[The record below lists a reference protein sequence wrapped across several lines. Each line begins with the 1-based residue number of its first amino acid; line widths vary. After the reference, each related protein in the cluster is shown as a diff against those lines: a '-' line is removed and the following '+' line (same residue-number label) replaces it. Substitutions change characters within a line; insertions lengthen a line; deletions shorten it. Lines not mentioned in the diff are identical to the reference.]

1 LKQLHAR
8 LEGGLTET
16 EALWSP
22 LWMAASCV
30 AEAARVLENR
40 EGYPAAAVQARME
53 AVLTEMR
60 ACRSSMG
67 ELADAMKHF
76 EQVTRRYWPGLFH
89 CYDVEGLPRT
99 NNDLEQCFG
108 RVRHQER
115 RATGRK
121 KASATLVVRGAVRLP
136 ASLGTPTE
144 GWSAAEL
151 RPHDLS
157 AWRRLRKELAQKHQ
171 AQRAQRRFRRH
182 GSAFLARLE
191 DKCRQLYL
199 LS

>member
-1 LKQLHAR
+1 
-8 LEGGLTET
+8 
-16 EALWSP
+16 
-22 LWMAASCV
+22 MAASC
-30 AEAARVLENR
+30 AAQAARVLENR
-40 EGYPAAAVQARME
+40 EGQGAAAVQARLE

-67 ELADAMKHF
+67 ELAVAMKHF

-89 CYDVEGLPRT
+89 CYEVPGLPRT
-99 NNDLEQCFG
+99 NNDLEQSFG
-108 RVRHQER
+108 KVRQRER

-136 ASLGTPTE
+136 ASLGTPAE
-144 GWSAAEL
+144 GWDAEAL

-157 AWRRLRKELAQKHQ
+157 AWRRLRRELAEKHQ

-182 GSAFLARLE
+182 GATFLARLE

>member
-1 LKQLHAR
+1 MKRLHAL
-8 LEGGLTET
+8 LERGLERT

-30 AEAARVLENR
+30 AQAARVLQNH
-40 EGYPAAAVQARME
+40 EGERAAVVQARLE
-53 AVLTEMR
+53 GVLTQMR
-60 ACRSSMG
+60 TCRESMG
-67 ELADAMKHF
+67 ALAAAMQHF

-89 CYDVEGLPRT
+89 CYEVEGLPRT
-99 NNDLEQCFG
+99 NNDLEQSFG
-108 RVRHQER
+108 KVRQRER

-121 KASATLVVRGAVRLP
+121 KASPTLVVRGAVRLP
-136 ASLGTPTE
+136 ASLGTPAD

-157 AWRRLRKELAQKHQ
+157 AWRRLRQQLAQKHR
-171 AQRAQRRFRRH
+171 AQRAKRRFRRH
-182 GSAFLARLE
+182 GQAFLADLE
-191 DKCRQLYL
+191 NKCRQLYL

>member
-1 LKQLHAR
+1 
-8 LEGGLTET
+8 
-16 EALWSP
+16 
-22 LWMAASCV
+22 MATSCV
-30 AEAARVLENR
+30 RQAARVLDNG
-40 EGYPAAAVQARME
+40 EGDPGAAVQARME
-53 AVLTEMR
+53 AVLTSMR
-60 ACRSSMG
+60 ACRPSMG
-67 ELADAMKHF
+67 ELAAAMEHF

-89 CYDVEGLPRT
+89 CYEVEGLPRT

-108 RVRHQER
+108 RVRHRER

-144 GWSAAEL
+144 GWSAADL

-157 AWRRLRKELAQKHQ
+157 AWRRLRKELARKHR
-171 AQRAQRRFRRH
+171 AQRAQRRFRRT
-182 GSAFLARLE
+182 GSAFLAHLE
-191 DKCRQLYL
+191 DNCRQLYL